1 MLAETVFGITA
12 AAFVYHHAVYPV
24 SLRAIA
30 RSRPRPSTPPRNS
43 ALPRMAILM
52 PAHNEEAFIGRKIAN
67 LAALDYPRGKLS
79 IIIVLDGCTDR
90 TYEKALAALD
100 RIDDALNV
108 QLLRYRENR
117 GKVAALNAGLAAT
130 RADLVALTDVSA
142 ELPPDAL
149 KRAAA
154 HFADPE
160 VGVVCGAYAL
170 AAPGSEGERAYW
182 AYQRRVKAAEAAVA
196 APMGAHGAFYVLR
209 RSLAAP
215 LPEDTIND
223 DFVLPMEII
232 AQGYSA
238 VYDEDIAVQ
247 ELETAPPQQ
256 DFRRR
261 QRIGAGNLQ
270 QALRLWRLADPR
282 RPGLAFVFTSG
293 KMLRAVMPLLLVLL
307 VAATAALAAQGAV
320 LFQALLAAEAAALAF
335 AGWAIRAR
343 PDGLAKPLA
352 WWVYLVE
359 GYAAALIGSVR
370 YLAAPGRGPWRRA
383 DAGPER
389 PNTPQYIPRSVWF
402 SKRALDIACGAAALA
417 ALIIAVIPVGAAI
430 KLTSRGPIFY
440 RQLRV
445 GRQEHDRTRLFQLI
459 KFRTMVSDAEARSG
473 PVWASQNDPRIT
485 PVGRFLRKS
494 RIDELPQAINVLR
507 GDMSVV
513 GPRPE
518 RPSFFAKLE
527 SEIPF
532 YTERTFGLRPGITGL
547 AQVSQRYDTTIEDV
561 RSKVM
566 YDHAYAMHLTRWR
579 SWLVADL
586 SIILRTAGVMALGKG
601 Q

>member
-1 MLAETVFGITA
+1 
-12 AAFVYHHAVYPV
+12 
-24 SLRAIA
+24 
-30 RSRPRPSTPPRNS
+30 
-43 ALPRMAILM
+43 
-52 PAHNEEAFIGRKIAN
+52 
-67 LAALDYPRGKLS
+67 
-79 IIIVLDGCTDR
+79 
-90 TYEKALAALD
+90 
-100 RIDDALNV
+100 
-108 QLLRYRENR
+108 
-117 GKVAALNAGLAAT
+117 
-130 RADLVALTDVSA
+130 
-142 ELPPDAL
+142 
-149 KRAAA
+149 
-154 HFADPE
+154 
-160 VGVVCGAYAL
+160 
-170 AAPGSEGERAYW
+170 
-182 AYQRRVKAAEAAVA
+182 
-196 APMGAHGAFYVLR
+196 MGAHGAFYVLR
-209 RSLAAP
+209 RSLVAP

-223 DFVLPMEII
+223 DFILPMEIV
-232 AQGYSA
+232 AQGYRA
-238 VYDEDIAVQ
+238 VYDERIAVR
-247 ELETAPPQQ
+247 ELESAPPQL

-282 RPGLAFVFTSG
+282 RLDLAFVFASG
-293 KMLRAVMPLLLVLL
+293 KMLRAFMPFLLVLL
-307 VAATAALAAQGAV
+307 LAATAVLAAQGAA
-320 LFQALLAAEAAALAF
+320 LFQALLAAGAAGLAF

-343 PDGLAKPLA
+343 PRWLPKPLA

-370 YLAAPGRGPWRRA
+370 YLLGPNSGAWKRA

-402 SKRALDIACGAAALA
+402 SKRALDLACGAAALVV
-417 ALIIAVIPVGAAI
+417 LVLVIIPVGAAI
-430 KLTSRGPIFY
+430 KLASPGPIFY

-459 KFRTMVSDAEARSG
+459 KFRTMVSDAEARTG
-473 PVWASQNDPRIT
+473 PVWAKQNDPRIT

-507 GDMSVV
+507 GDMSIV

-532 YTERTFGLRPGITGL
+532 YTERTYGLRPGITGL
-547 AQVSQRYDTTIEDV
+547 AQVSQRYDSNIEDV

-566 YDHAYAMHLTRWR
+566 YDHAYAMRLTRWR
-579 SWLVADL
+579 SWLGTDL
-586 SIILRTAGVMALGKG
+586 SIILRIAGVMALGKG